1 MKKEKLTIGKMPA
14 ILLGE
19 ASDKVYLY
27 IHGMGGCKEEAEGF
41 AKIAAGQAWQVLS
54 IDLPEHGE
62 RAQEK
67 GTFNPWSA
75 MPEFRAVME
84 YAKARWKH
92 ISLFANSIGA
102 YFSMLSFDSKE
113 LEKCLFL
120 SPILDMELVI
130 SNMMLAAGVSEER
143 LQRELT
149 IPNPNGPALSWE
161 YLQWV
166 RNHPIT
172 EWSAPTSILYGSKD
186 ILVSRETVD
195 EFAHR
200 YGCKLTVLE
209 DGEHWFHTDAQMKF
223 LYGWADYCM
232 HEYNAIGED
241 K

>member
-1 MKKEKLTIGKMPA
+1 LIKEKLSIGKTPV

-19 ASDKVYLY
+19 PSNKLFLY

-41 AKIAAGQAWQVLS
+41 AAIAAEHAYQVLS
-54 IDLPEHGE
+54 IDLPDHGE
-62 RAQEK
+62 RAAEK
-67 GTFNPWSA
+67 DVFNPWSA
-75 MPEFRAVME
+75 VPEFTAVMK

-102 YFSMLSFDSKE
+102 YFSMISFDSKG

-120 SPILDMELVI
+120 SPILDMGLVI
-130 SNMMLAAGVSEER
+130 SNMMLTAGVSEER
-143 LQRELT
+143 LRRELM

-195 EFAHR
+195 EFSHR

-209 DGEHWFHTDAQMKF
+209 DGEHWFHTDAQVKF
-223 LYGWADYCM
+223 LNNWAEACLL
-232 HEYNAIGED
+232 E
-241 K
+241 